1 MTILATD
8 AGPAG
13 RLASTAARARG
24 REEGGREEVTFGF
37 LKWKM
42 WYCEKYAGKKKK
54 QSWLMK
60 RLISKSQN
68 PVRKRLRRGDFSI
81 SEFFKWKN
89 VML

>member
-54 QSWLMK
+54 TIMADEKTDIKVPKPCKKVVEK
-60 RLISKSQN
+60 R
-68 PVRKRLRRGDFSI
+68 
-81 SEFFKWKN
+81 
-89 VML
+89 